1 MGFIK
6 NLVTFGASGRI
17 ERKIE
22 EFNQWKEEYEELYE
36 EMERKRKETN
46 SVLEEVVT
54 SKVRAIK
61 ALKKIHKISKN
72 LKG

>member
-36 EMERKRKETN
+36 EMERKRNKF
-46 SVLEEVVT
+46 
-54 SKVRAIK
+54 RIGRGRYF
-61 ALKKIHKISKN
+61 
-72 LKG
+72 KG